1 MLGKFHKSSSGLYI
15 FNFWNDEF
23 NINKIIEILRKNYVV
38 ELSHL
43 YGNLGFEESQDII
56 IKKIKINISWDYI
69 DGCSIIALDLNGNAL
84 ICEIVDYLE
93 TVNWENLLIQGPN
106 HYCNK
111 AINLMHKSYN
121 KNRNRDDA
129 LQFCRQAIYYCEFN
143 QLPQNILLRY
153 IVNIRKYPTLN
164 ISSLFEQISKWDIY

>member
-1 MLGKFHKSSSGLYI
+1 MLGKFRRSSSGLYI
-15 FNFWNDEF
+15 FDFWDDEF

-38 ELSHL
+38 ELSHW

-69 DGCSIIALDLNGNAL
+69 GGCSIIALDLKGNAI
-84 ICEIVDYLE
+84 ICEIVNYLE
-93 TVNWENLLIQGPN
+93 NVNSENLLIKGPN

-121 KNRNRDDA
+121 KTRNRDDA
-129 LQFCRQAIYYCEFN
+129 LQFCREAVHYCEFD
-143 QLPQNILLRY
+143 QLPQ
-153 IVNIRKYPTLN
+153 KYFAK
-164 ISSLFEQISKWDIY
+164 IHCEYKKICSIK